1 MTDADPAAT
10 ARRNRRILEARSKES
25 SAVYDGCMKTTIDIP
40 EDELR
45 DAMRFTRA
53 STKREAVVTVL
64 QEFNRRKRMAELVK
78 YSGTFS
84 DRFPTN
90 DEIEAIDATDPRDLD
105 ARRRR

>member
-1 MTDADPAAT
+1 
-10 ARRNRRILEARSKES
+10 
-25 SAVYDGCMKTTIDIP
+25 
-40 EDELR
+40 
-45 DAMRFTRA
+45 MRFTRA

-84 DRFPTN
+84 DGFPTN
-90 DEIEAIDATDPRDLD
+90 DEIEAIDAKDPGELH